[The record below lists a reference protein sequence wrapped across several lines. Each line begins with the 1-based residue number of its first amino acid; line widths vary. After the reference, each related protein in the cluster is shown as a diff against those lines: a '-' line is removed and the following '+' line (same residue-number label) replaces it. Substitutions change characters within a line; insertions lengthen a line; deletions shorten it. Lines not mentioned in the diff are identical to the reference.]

1 MTIAGLRRT
10 RAAAPGV
17 ALRPAPDRRSG
28 RTLRLAASLALG
40 AALSVPLLAMAVDAA
55 AAQQEKKQASP
66 FQGFSSDNGK
76 PVDVNSDSLEVYQNE
91 QKAIFVG
98 NVVAVQGDS
107 TLKTPR
113 LIVFYENTSAG
124 AAGTAGAAG
133 AAGADAGAATSDT
146 AKPASAPTKSQ
157 ATAPSSASSIKRL
170 EATGGVTVTSQDQ
183 KATGDNGVFDMATNT
198 AVLTGNVVMTQGA
211 NVIRGKE
218 LHVDLKTGLARVV
231 GGTNAIFIQDKSN
244 QPNGQQK
251 AK

>member
-1 MTIAGLRRT
+1 MTIAGLRRN
-10 RAAAPGV
+10 RPV
-17 ALRPAPDRRSG
+17 ALGIA
-28 RTLRLAASLALG
+28 LALPLFAVAAGG
-40 AALSVPLLAMAVDAA
+40 AL
-55 AAQQEKKQASP
+55 AQQEKKQASP

-113 LIVFYENTSAG
+113 LVVYYENTN
-124 AAGTAGAAG
+124 AAG
-133 AAGADAGAATSDT
+133 ANGGSSSDAGKPEAAPAKTS
-146 AKPASAPTKSQ
+146 
-157 ATAPSSASSIKRL
+157 TAPSSQSSIKRL
-170 EATGGVTVTSQDQ
+170 EASGGVVVTSQDQ

-211 NVIRGKE
+211 NVVRGKE
-218 LHVDLKTGLARVV
+218 LHVDLKTGLAKVS
-231 GGTNAIFIQDKSN
+231 GGTNAIFIQN
-244 QPNGQQK
+244 NNGQQTGQPK

>member
-1 MTIAGLRRT
+1 MTIAGLRRN
-10 RAAAPGV
+10 RPV
-17 ALRPAPDRRSG
+17 ALGIA
-28 RTLRLAASLALG
+28 LAL
-40 AALSVPLLAMAVDAA
+40 PLLAVAAGGAV
-55 AAQQEKKQASP
+55 AQQEKKQASP

-113 LIVFYENTSAG
+113 LVVYYENTN
-124 AAGTAGAAG
+124 AAG
-133 AAGADAGAATSDT
+133 ANGDDKAGASPDAGKPEAAPAKTS
-146 AKPASAPTKSQ
+146 
-157 ATAPSSASSIKRL
+157 TAPSSQSSIKRL
-170 EATGGVTVTSQDQ
+170 EASGGVVVTSQDQ

-211 NVIRGKE
+211 NVVRGKE
-218 LHVDLKTGLARVV
+218 LHVDLKTGLAKVS
-231 GGTNAIFIQDKSN
+231 GGTNAIFIQN
-244 QPNGQQK
+244 NNGQQAGQPK